1 MKYLWKILF
10 FVAVLAAVSV
20 HAEEPSQVTNNGLD
34 SRVSGRLEAY
44 ARDGMKRWKAP
55 GLAIGIVKGGRLV
68 WTGYFGYADI
78 KNKKPITGN
87 SVFMPASVSKTF
99 TAVGLMQQWEKG
111 KFKIDDPV
119 NPYGPYPVYK
129 PHKQGCREANFMD
142 VFTHTSG
149 GGELMSWRQLGRIL
163 PTTVVLKGQER
174 PPLKEV
180 YTDGI
185 RPHICPGTKWCY
197 CNFCFGALGLL
208 LEQMSGEN
216 FGQYQDAHILKPLG
230 MNMSHF
236 YETDQI
242 MNNLAKG
249 YSRSGDKFKELSLTR
264 LPVTPMGGLYSTVP
278 DMARYMMALLNHGTL
293 GDFTMLKPGTVDYM
307 FTPHFQVDPRLEKMG
322 ICFFVHE
329 NYFGRRVVEHD
340 GANPG
345 YGTQMFIAPDDDL
358 GMIVFANIMNDSAYQ
373 IANGMLKILFNY
385 KEPGR
390 DFKEAKD
397 LWPGFVGSYGSPEP
411 DLLTDFR
418 FFMRY
423 LGVYKI
429 RVKDDKLW
437 LESMRMGKIF
447 QLRQVNKNDPYFYEI
462 IKKNNEIPRFLV
474 FKPGDKGKAASIL
487 IQLDEYIRLEGEA
500 KTKAYTKAVLG
511 AAIPQVF

>member
-1 MKYLWKILF
+1 MNKLWKIIIIL
-10 FVAVLAAVSV
+10 AQMTTLAA
-20 HAEEPSQVTNNGLD
+20 HAGEPAQVNNKGLD
-34 SRVSGRLEAY
+34 PALSQKLKTY
-44 ARDGMKRWKAP
+44 AESGMKTWRAP
-55 GLAIGIVKGGRLV
+55 GLAIGIVKNGKLV

-78 KNKKPITGN
+78 KNKKPITEA

-111 KFKIDDPV
+111 KFKVDDPV

-129 PHKQGCREANFMD
+129 PHIQGCREVNFMD

-163 PTTVVLKGQER
+163 PTTIVLKGQDR
-174 PPLKEV
+174 PPLKEL

-230 MNMSHF
+230 MNSSHF
-236 YETDQI
+236 YETDEL
-242 MNNLAKG
+242 MKNLAKG

-278 DMARYMMALLNHGTL
+278 DMSRYIMALLNRGTID
-293 GDFTMLKPGTVDYM
+293 GFTMLKPGTVDYM
-307 FTPHFQVDPRLEKMG
+307 FTPHFQADPRLEKMG
-322 ICFFVHE
+322 ICFFVNE
-329 NYFGRRVVEHD
+329 NYFGHRVVEHD

-358 GMIVFANIMNDSAYQ
+358 GMVVFTNIMNSSAYQ

-385 KEPGR
+385 REPTR
-390 DFKEAKD
+390 DFPEAKD

-423 LGVYKI
+423 LGVFRI
-429 RVKDDKLW
+429 RVSNGKLW
-437 LESMRMGKIF
+437 LDSMRMGKKF
-447 QLRQVNKNDPYFYEI
+447 QLSQVSKNDPYFFEI
-462 IKKNNEIPRFLV
+462 MQTNNEIPRFLV
-474 FKPGDKGKAASIL
+474 FKPGEKGKASSIV
-487 IQLDEYIRLEGEA
+487 IQLDEYVRLEGEA
-500 KTKAYTKAVLG
+500 KTKAYTKAIAG
-511 AAIPQVF
+511 AAIPEVF